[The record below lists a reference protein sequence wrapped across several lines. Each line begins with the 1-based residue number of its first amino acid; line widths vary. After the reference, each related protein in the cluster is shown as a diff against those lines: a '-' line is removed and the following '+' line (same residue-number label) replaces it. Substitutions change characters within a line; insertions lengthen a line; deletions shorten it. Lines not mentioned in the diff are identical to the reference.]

1 MIGIKAQKWAP
12 HFNMA
17 TYVIGDIHGA
27 YKALC
32 QVLDR
37 APIKPGDTIIQLGD
51 VSDGWNEV
59 KDCVDYLLQLKDE
72 YNMICIQGNHDE
84 WTLGWMMWG
93 REEDYHRTQGGQAT
107 FDSYADGIPES
118 HINFFRNQIPYYKD
132 NDENI
137 FVHGGFN
144 RHYTLDDPIQ
154 DPQLMCWDRDLWMQA
169 LSYKE
174 MKNILGDEAQPL
186 KIKEP
191 CKEIFIGHT
200 TTMNWKT
207 DKPMNAANIWNL
219 DTGAG
224 FKGRL
229 TIMDIESKEYWQ
241 SDLVQEL
248 YPDQKGRG

>member
-1 MIGIKAQKWAP
+1 MK
-12 HFNMA
+12 

-32 QVLDR
+32 QVLDK

-51 VSDGWNEV
+51 VADGWNEV
-59 KDCVDYLLQLKDE
+59 KDCVDYLLQLKEE
-72 YNMICIQGNHDE
+72 YNMIFIKGNHDD
-84 WTLGWMMWG
+84 WTMDWMNSG
-93 REEDYHRTQGGQAT
+93 LPADFHRTQGGQAT
-107 FDSYADGIPES
+107 FDSYIGGIPQE
-118 HINFFRNQIPYYKD
+118 HISFFRNQEPYYKD
-132 NDENI
+132 KEGNI

-144 RHYTLDDPIQ
+144 RHYTLEDHISGMETYSDIFW
-154 DPQLMCWDRDLWMQA
+154 WDRDLWMQA

-174 MKNILGDEAQPL
+174 MKSILGEEAHPL

-191 CKEIFIGHT
+191 CKEVFIGHT

-207 DKPMNAANIWNL
+207 DKPMHAANIWNL

-224 FKGRL
+224 FRGRL
-229 TIMDIESKEYWQ
+229 TIMDIDSKEYWQ

-248 YPDQKGRG
+248 YPEQKGRNK

>member
-1 MIGIKAQKWAP
+1 
-12 HFNMA
+12 MA

-59 KDCVDYLLQLKDE
+59 KDCVDYLLQLREE
-72 YNMICIQGNHDE
+72 YNMIFIKGNHDE
-84 WTLGWMMWG
+84 WTLDWMNSG
-93 REEDYHRTQGGQAT
+93 LPADYHRTQGGQAT
-107 FDSYADGIPES
+107 FDSYAEGIPQE
-118 HINFFRNQIPYYKD
+118 HITFFRNQEPYYKD
-132 NDENI
+132 KEDNI

-144 RHYTLDDPIQ
+144 RHYTLDDHMSGVQEYPDI
-154 DPQLMCWDRDLWMQA
+154 LWWDRDLWMQA

-174 MKNILGDEAQPL
+174 MKNILGEEAHPL

-207 DKPMNAANIWNL
+207 DKPMHAANIWNL

-241 SDLVQEL
+241 SDPVQEL
-248 YPDQKGRG
+248 YPEQKGRNK